1 MVTEDEI
8 INQYGKKYASGDY
21 IFTEGDAGEEMFIIH
36 AGKVNITKK
45 TDEGEKV
52 LVTLSAGD
60 FFGEMAVIDKA
71 PRSASAIAEGD
82 TVCIVLNEELFEQQ
96 MQRNA
101 KIVKKILK
109 NMSARLRAMNEQL
122 QNLTSKDY
130 NMRVVNTLLL
140 QVHKNG
146 DGSELAMDSL
156 IQQTGMDENKD
167 KLNEILSA
175 MEKAKVITLGSD
187 SLTVSSGANI
197 EKYKQFLEMKK
208 AFGES

>member
-1 MVTEDEI
+1 MVTENEI
-8 INQYGKKYASGDY
+8 INQYGKQYAPGDY
-21 IFTEGDAGEEMFIIH
+21 IFQEGDSGEEMFIIH

-52 LVTLSAGD
+52 LVTLSSGD

-71 PRSASAIAEGD
+71 PRSASAVAAED
-82 TVCIVLNEELFEQQ
+82 TTCIVLNEELFEQQ

-140 QVHKNG
+140 HVNKNG
-146 DGSELAMDSL
+146 DNSTLAMDSL
-156 IQQTGMDENKD
+156 VQQTGMEQNID

-175 MEKAKVITLGSD
+175 MEKAKVITHGGD
-187 SLTVSSGANI
+187 SITVSSSANI
-197 EKYKQFLEMKK
+197 EKYKQYLEMKK

>member
-8 INQYGKKYASGDY
+8 IQQYGKKYAAGEY
-21 IFTEGDAGEEMFIIH
+21 IFREGDVGEVMYIINR
-36 AGKVNITKK
+36 GKVNITKR
-45 TDEGEKV
+45 TDEGEKI

-60 FFGEMAVIDKA
+60 FFGEMAIIDKA
-71 PRSASAIAEGD
+71 PRSASAIAAEE
-82 TVCIVLNEELFEQQ
+82 TVCIVLDEELFEQQ

-122 QNLTSKDY
+122 QNLTTKDY

-140 QVHKNG
+140 HVHKNG
-146 DGSELAMDSL
+146 DNSALAMPL
-156 IQQTGMDENKD
+156 LVQQTGMEDNMP
-167 KLNEILSA
+167 KLNEILQA
-175 MEKAKVITLGSD
+175 MAKARVIALAD
-187 SLTVSSGANI
+187 NAIIVSSSGNI
-197 EKYKQFLEMKK
+197 EKYKQYLEMKK

>member
-8 INQYGKKYASGDY
+8 IKQYGKVYTPGQY
-21 IFTEGDAGEEMFIIH
+21 IFREGDPGEEMFIINR
-36 AGKVNITKK
+36 GKVSITKR
-45 TDEGEKV
+45 TDEGEKT

-71 PRSASAIAEGD
+71 PRSASAIAVED

-122 QNLTSKDY
+122 QNLTTKDF

-140 QVHKNG
+140 HVNKNG
-146 DGSELAMDSL
+146 ENSELSRTSL
-156 IQQTGMDENKD
+156 IQQTAMEDNVP
-167 KLNEILSA
+167 KLDEILGHMA
-175 MEKAKVITLGSD
+175 KAKVIACAGD
-187 SLTVSSGANI
+187 VIMVSSSANI

-208 AFGES
+208 AFGEG